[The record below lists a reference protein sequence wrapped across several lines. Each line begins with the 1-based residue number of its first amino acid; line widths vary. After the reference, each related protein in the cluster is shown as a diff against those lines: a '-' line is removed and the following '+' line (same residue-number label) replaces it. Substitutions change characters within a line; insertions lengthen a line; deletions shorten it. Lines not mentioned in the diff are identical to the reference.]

1 MTKQQLI
8 LKTTSIK
15 SLLLAFTKISKEFK
29 IQSHGNK
36 AIENDKQIG
45 NLNKFLK
52 FYDNAKLIFH
62 TLHDLMSFRINQNS
76 EVKCS

>member
-1 MTKQQLI
+1 M
-8 LKTTSIK
+8 
-15 SLLLAFTKISKEFK
+15 A
-29 IQSHGNK
+29 NK

-52 FYDNAKLIFH
+52 FYDNVKLIFN
-62 TLHDLMSFRINQNS
+62 TLLHDLLSFRINQNS